1 MPGARRREMRVMKIR
16 LSCGLALVVLVA
28 SSGACR
34 SREAAPSPPPSP
46 RPPATQAT
54 PEQVAAALKG
64 AAERDRQSYA
74 GMTFEQFKASKAVY
88 QEKFPG
94 GKYIVNGD
102 TPLLGDKQLREFFEK
117 NVKQAPA
124 PPSPTHPHAELIV
137 GHVGGLD
144 LSWNQSMQGQLT
156 YCVSRSEFGSHYDA
170 VVRDMQAATQAW
182 QDVAAVAFRHDAAQ
196 DASCSPANA
205 AVVFDVRPV
214 DVQGEYLAR
223 AFFPNEPRPDRNVLI
238 DGSSFD
244 LPASGKLQLAGILRH
259 ELGHSLGFRHEH
271 TRPSAGRCFEDAE
284 WRELTAYDAYS
295 VMHYP
300 QCNGLGDWSLTLT
313 PRDRSGAACL
323 YGPTAGFTI
332 DPSLVTSTACRTPL
346 PTTAPGL
353 PKTDVFAS
361 QTVAEGKDRQYGPF
375 AVVEGSRL
383 EATIG
388 GPDAS
393 GDPDLY
399 VRFAVAPTTDAY
411 NCRPFLASAEEKCA
425 LDVPPGQTRAFV
437 MVHGYSAAKYRLE
450 VKHLVPANP

>member
-1 MPGARRREMRVMKIR
+1 MKTR
-16 LSCGLALVVLVA
+16 FSCGLALMVLVA

-46 RPPATQAT
+46 QQPATQQQTTHAT
-54 PEQVAAALKG
+54 QEQVAAALKG

-74 GMTFEQFKASKAVY
+74 GMSFEQFKASKAVY
-88 QEKFPG
+88 KEKFPG

-102 TPLLGDKQLREFFEK
+102 TPLLGDKQLREFYEK

-124 PPSPTHPHAELIV
+124 PPPPTRRRGDELIV

-144 LSWNQSMQGQLT
+144 LSWNQSMQGQIT
-156 YCVSRSEFGSHYDA
+156 YCVSRSEFGPHYDA

-244 LPASGKLQLAGILRH
+244 IPASGKLQLVGILRH

-271 TRPSAGRCFEDAE
+271 TRPSAGRCFEDSE

-313 PRDRSGAACL
+313 PRDQSGAACL
-323 YGPTAGFTI
+323 YGPAPGFTI
-332 DPSLVTSTACRTPL
+332 DPSLVSSSICRTPA
-346 PTTAPGL
+346 PTSAPGQA
-353 PKTDVFAS
+353 KTQVFAS
-361 QTVAEGKDRQYGPF
+361 QTVGAGAEKQYGPF
-375 AVVEGSRL
+375 GVVDGSRF

-388 GPDAS
+388 GPGAS
-393 GDPDLY
+393 GDADLY
-399 VRFAVAPTTDAY
+399 VRFELAPTTDTF
-411 NCRPFLASAEEKCA
+411 NCRPFLASAEEKCS

-437 MVHGYSAAKYRLE
+437 MVQGYTAAKYRLE
-450 VKHLVPANP
+450 VKHVAPANP